1 MSDEGVS
8 IAVNPYLNGIDA
20 ARMKKARV
28 GIAGAGGLGSN
39 VAQHLVRSGIGS
51 LVICDFDVVTRSN
64 LNRQFYFADQIGM
77 KKTAAL
83 AENLL
88 RISGETVLDMR
99 DVRIDETNA
108 AGIFRECDI
117 VVEAFDSAAA
127 KAMLVSALAPTGVK
141 IVAASGIAGV
151 GASGRISM
159 RRIGA
164 NVYMAGDAERGV
176 SSDEPP
182 LSPRVGIAAAM
193 EANTVLAIL
202 LGKEI

>member
-8 IAVNPYLNGIDA
+8 IAVNPYLNGSDA

-108 AGIFRECDI
+108 AGIFRGCDI

-141 IVAASGIAGV
+141 IVAASGIAGA